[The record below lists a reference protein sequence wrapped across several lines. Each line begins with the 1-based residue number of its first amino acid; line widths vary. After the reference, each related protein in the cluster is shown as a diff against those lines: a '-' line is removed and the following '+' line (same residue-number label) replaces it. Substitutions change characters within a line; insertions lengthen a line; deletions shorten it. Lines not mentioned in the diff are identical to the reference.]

1 MDVAPRA
8 RRMTLAA
15 VLALASA
22 PVAAANGPLG
32 DVAIGFVTGAAVAV
46 AGTMV
51 VAWIVLRDRVAKRQT
66 WIPFVVAAALLA
78 IAGAFQAGHQG
89 PWLFLAGLAVLG
101 WGLGLIF
108 WLSKRVLKL
117 LEERDHAR
125 AEAKRVR
132 RDSERD
138 ALTGTLNRAAWRSR
152 LEQSAADMRDA
163 GKTMSVL
170 FFDIDLFKLVN
181 DSLGHAAGDECL
193 KAVAR
198 TVADELRGGDIL
210 GRLGGE
216 EFAVILPTAK
226 RIHAIAVA
234 ERIRTA
240 VQERCAIVG
249 EDQVELTVSVGAAE
263 YLGPDESFDSLMER
277 ADRAMYNAKGSG
289 RNIVVADAATPANG
303 ASA

>member
-1 MDVAPRA
+1 MVTFRAHRWLSAIVA
-8 RRMTLAA
+8 
-15 VLALASA
+15 ALASA
-22 PVAAANGPLG
+22 PAAAANGPLG
-32 DVAIGFVTGAAVAV
+32 DVAVGFVTGAAVAI

-51 VAWIVLRDRVAKRQT
+51 VAWLVLRDRVAKRSR
-66 WIPFVVAAALLA
+66 WIPFVVAAALLM

-101 WGLGLIF
+101 WGLGLVF
-108 WLSKRVLKL
+108 WLSRRILKL

-138 ALTGTLNRAAWRSR
+138 ALTGVLNRAAWRSR
-152 LEQSAADMRDA
+152 LEQVAANMADA

-234 ERIRTA
+234 ERIRAA

-263 YLGPDESFDSLMER
+263 YLGADESFDSLMER
-277 ADRAMYNAKGSG
+277 ADRSMYNAKGSG
-289 RNIVVADAATPANG
+289 RNIVVADPATPSNG
-303 ASA
+303 PAA